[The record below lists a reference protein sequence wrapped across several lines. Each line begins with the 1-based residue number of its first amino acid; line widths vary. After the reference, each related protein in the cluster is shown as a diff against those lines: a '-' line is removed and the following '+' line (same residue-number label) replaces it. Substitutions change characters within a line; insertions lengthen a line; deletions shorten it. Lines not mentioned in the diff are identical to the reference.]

1 MPKIPAKIIKVPLST
16 EEKLVNN
23 KTPAFPR
30 MPIMYLELLENKKKI
45 KPELI
50 NVDYNPKSPETK
62 EKDKE
67 VEKKSINDGNL
78 KTEKKSIND
87 DLLTIDDKKFDL
99 TSSSSVYKDL
109 KPEDDNFDIESNNN
123 NNAKK
128 LDEYVQSSKNQ
139 DTNDVPISPSSN
151 LSDRLQQL
159 LSEDKR
165 NVNTDNKYSRLRD
178 NNYRSVEMYKKQN
191 NFPDDTGAN
200 VQTTTRPPLLSELE
214 AKGGYNNQKPTEYK
228 EIFNTRAL
236 EEEEDLKRELI
247 FKIELLKKSYPNAI
261 IPEFSIHSDFTS
273 MKKTYDSTVRR
284 LSLDSTV
291 DSYKSY
297 LMSGF
302 MLCEYV
308 LGQYLGFDMQ
318 GFTQQQIINI
328 NSYDKL
334 LIELGEKSYLP
345 QGSNWPVE
353 VRLAGLVIFNV
364 AVFIFGKM
372 VLKKTGSNFLGM
384 LNSKNAPVQ
393 SNNVGGIPSKRK
405 MKGPDVSFDEIP

>member
-1 MPKIPAKIIKVPLST
+1 MPKVPAKIVKVPLSA
-16 EEKLVNN
+16 EEKIVNN

-45 KPELI
+45 KSELI
-50 NVDYNPKSPETK
+50 NVDYNPKSPLPHSN
-62 EKDKE
+62 EKDKIISRSFSSDNLT
-67 VEKKSINDGNL
+67 KNKNNDGQL
-78 KTEKKSIND
+78 ESKKENIFN
-87 DLLTIDDKKFDL
+87 IDEKKFDL
-99 TSSSSVYKDL
+99 TSSL
-109 KPEDDNFDIESNNN
+109 KIAEPEDDNIDIENNN
-123 NNAKK
+123 KN
-128 LDEYVQSSKNQ
+128 LDDFVKSSKTVHQ
-139 DTNDVPISPSSN
+139 DQDNDIPISPSSN

-159 LSEDKR
+159 LGEDKKSE
-165 NVNTDNKYSRLRD
+165 NDKYSRHRD
-178 NNYRSVEMYKKQN
+178 NNYRSVEMYKKHN
-191 NFPDDTGAN
+191 NFGGGEEN
-200 VQTTTRPPLLSELE
+200 GVSTTRPPLLSELE
-214 AKGGYNNQKPTEYK
+214 SKGGYNNKQPEFK
-228 EIFNTRAL
+228 EIYNNRAL

-247 FKIELLKKSYPNAI
+247 FKIELLKKSYPNAV

-318 GFTQQQIINI
+318 GFTQQQILNI

-353 VRLAGLVIFNV
+353 VRLAGLVLFNV

-384 LNSKNAPVQ
+384 LNSRNAPLQQ
-393 SNNVGGIPSKRK
+393 SNIQNKRK
-405 MKGPDVSFDEIP
+405 MKGPDISLDEMP

>member
-1 MPKIPAKIIKVPLST
+1 MPKVPAKIVKVPLST

-23 KTPAFPR
+23 KTAVFPR

-45 KPELI
+45 RPELI
-50 NVDYNPKSPETK
+50 NVDYNPKSPSPSQLSKSKFDSKNDKKNDVDGKKTVDD
-62 EKDKE
+62 DKE
-67 VEKKSINDGNL
+67 NQYK
-78 KTEKKSIND
+78 
-87 DLLTIDDKKFDL
+87 IDESKFDL
-99 TSSSSVYKDL
+99 ISSSK
-109 KPEDDNFDIESNNN
+109 KMEPEDDNFDIENNN
-123 NNAKK
+123 KN
-128 LDEYVQSSKNQ
+128 LDDYVKSSKTVQ
-139 DTNDVPISPSSN
+139 DNDIPISPSSN

-159 LSEDKR
+159 LSEDKKPD
-165 NVNTDNKYSRLRD
+165 TDKYSRHRD

-191 NFPDDTGAN
+191 NFGGEEVGQSTS
-200 VQTTTRPPLLSELE
+200 TIRPPLLSELE
-214 AKGGYNNQKPTEYK
+214 AKGGYNNPKPTEYK
-228 EIFNTRAL
+228 EIFNNRAL

-247 FKIELLKKSYPNAI
+247 FKIELLKKSYPNAV

-318 GFTQQQIINI
+318 GFTQQQILNI

-353 VRLAGLVIFNV
+353 VRLAGLVLFNV

-393 SNNVGGIPSKRK
+393 TNNVGMQNKKK
-405 MKGPDVSFDEIP
+405 MKGPDVSFDEMP